1 MDWNRA
7 KNIIIGLLCAL
18 NVFLLG
24 NYLYGRY
31 AQSDA
36 SQTQAELE
44 IYLENRGVSLA
55 CQLPHMQTPARG
67 LNVAEGT
74 EKLAA
79 RALAVLLG
87 TDMRQENGE
96 AVSETGRFSWVA
108 GVLDGEF
115 FALPDGSE
123 ADLDGVIRLLG
134 SAGISADRVDRQEQ
148 SAILYKDFGEPAQPV
163 YNMWIRIDRLENGA
177 WGVSGRW
184 YLGEPESAGN
194 GKERDIAGLLVTF
207 ADALLSQ
214 GTALHEITDIEAG
227 WAVSVL
233 TNVGVKLTPVFK
245 IVTDAGNY
253 YISAMDAQFLNIG

>member
-87 TDMRQENGE
+87 TDVRQDGFPGSRVCWTVSFLRFRME
-96 AVSETGRFSWVA
+96 A
-108 GVLDGEF
+108 
-115 FALPDGSE
+115 
-123 ADLDGVIRLLG
+123 
-134 SAGISADRVDRQEQ
+134 
-148 SAILYKDFGEPAQPV
+148 K
-163 YNMWIRIDRLENGA
+163 RI
-177 WGVSGRW
+177 W
-184 YLGEPESAGN
+184 
-194 GKERDIAGLLVTF
+194 
-207 ADALLSQ
+207 
-214 GTALHEITDIEAG
+214 TA
-227 WAVSVL
+227 
-233 TNVGVKLTPVFK
+233 
-245 IVTDAGNY
+245 
-253 YISAMDAQFLNIG
+253 